1 MMEQLK
7 HTKKWLPLVL
17 VIVLMAVLPCLVTG
31 CEDFQIA
38 PPAGEEAPE
47 EVTPPPATIILTKDR
62 AILAVY
68 EHLLIQAESHE
79 AKGYLAD
86 FYAACDNWTAQ
97 SEYFK
102 DGSGIWYVAVDM
114 TSIESWELR
123 AYWQQA
129 GWFVF
134 REGKVLPASQLEAN
148 ALRIEAD
155 LQELSLIPEPDEE

>member
-1 MMEQLK
+1 MMEQLR
-7 HTKKWLPLVL
+7 HTKKWLLLVL
-17 VIVLMAVLPCLVTG
+17 VVVLLTALPGVVTG

-38 PPAGEEAPE
+38 PPAEEEAPK
-47 EVTPPPATIILTKDR
+47 EVTPPPTVILTKDQ

-68 EHLLIQAESHE
+68 EHLLTQAESHE
-79 AKGYLAD
+79 AKEYLAD

-102 DGSGIWYVAVDM
+102 DGSGVWYVIVDM
-114 TSIESWELR
+114 TLVEPWELR

-134 REGKVLPASQLEAN
+134 REGKVLPASHLEAN

-155 LQELSLIPEPDEE
+155 LQEMSLKPEPDEE